1 MALIANCNKD
11 PRKGK
16 ASKPGDFNPYYAKEK
31 SNDAIVVSKD
41 TKHLFKAAFVGQ
53 TPDIR

>member
-31 SNDAIVVSKD
+31 SNDAIVVSKE
-41 TKHLFKAAFVGQ
+41 TKHLFKAAFVGK
-53 TPDIR
+53 DIFN